1 MGELETPTRR
11 RLTARPAT
19 PEALAP
25 YGEMIGAVGEAPPQT
40 LNFYAGVIRKPA
52 RFVSDE
58 DTELSVATLKRRAM
72 EVRWME
78 RHFKHTQSFIPLGG
92 KPFVLVMAPP
102 GDGDEPDL
110 DAVEAFRFDGR
121 AGFCMKIGCWHEFP
135 FVLEDDTDL
144 VVILRGETHRDLHN
158 IANGEAYG
166 ADLEKKDIQARTG
179 TVFEVAV

>member
-1 MGELETPTRR
+1 MGETEPLT
-11 RLTARPAT
+11 RLTLRAKPAT

-25 YGEMIGAVGEAPPQT
+25 YGEMIAAVGEAPPQT
-40 LNFYAGVIRKPA
+40 LTFYAGVIRKPA

-58 DTELSVATLKRRAM
+58 DTELSVATLKRRPL
-72 EVRWME
+72 EVRWLE

-102 GDGDEPDL
+102 GERDTPDL
-110 DAVEAFRFDGR
+110 DALEAFRFDGT

-135 FVLEDDTDL
+135 FVLEDGTDL

-158 IANGEAYG
+158 IANGEAHG
-166 ADLEKKDIQARTG
+166 ADLDKKDIQARTG
-179 TVFEVAV
+179 TVVEVAL